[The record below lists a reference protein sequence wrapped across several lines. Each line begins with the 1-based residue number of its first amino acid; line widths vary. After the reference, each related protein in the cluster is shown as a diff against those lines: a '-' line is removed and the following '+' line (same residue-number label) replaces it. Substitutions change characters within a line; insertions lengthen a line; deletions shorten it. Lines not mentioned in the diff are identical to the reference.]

1 MPVVSQVIPNFY
13 QGISQQV
20 PTQRYINQGE
30 EQINFQ
36 NDIVRG
42 LTKRPPMEYI
52 KTLETTIFSNKIKTW
67 SIQRDENNLY
77 LCAFYN
83 EGVKVYDLSS
93 YF

>member
-36 NDIVRG
+36 NDIVRC

-52 KTLETTIFSNKIKTW
+52 KTLETTIFSNKIKLNLIYQAAKTYKNEKYKTW
-67 SIQRDENNLY
+67 CKY
-77 LCAFYN
+77 
-83 EGVKVYDLSS
+83 
-93 YF
+93 